1 MQNEIPINKNYDDM
15 NQTILSKKKPYQV
28 LSIAL
33 AFVIGGI
40 IMVFLRPVLG
50 TTVCSYIA
58 LIVVMP
64 LGFLG
69 LYERH
74 GMDLLRYIKVKKQIR
89 LYGKLFYDLNP
100 LAGKDNSTETDN
112 KKPVILSPIG
122 RRILKTVSTQGGKT
136 K

>member
-40 IMVFLRPVLG
+40 IMIFLRPVLG

-69 LYERH
+69 VYERH
-74 GMDLLRYIKVKKQIR
+74 GMDFIKYIKVRKQIR
-89 LYGKLFYDLNP
+89 LYGKLYYDLNP
-100 LAGKDNSTETDN
+100 FAGKDSKTETDN
-112 KKPVILSPIG
+112 NKPVILSSLG
-122 RRILKTVSTQGGKT
+122 RRISKSVATQGGKS